1 MKKFLYNR
9 ILIAA
14 IFVGLIASLIIAYQR
29 HVVETKNMQIDV
41 AVDYDSLWN
50 LAEREGLSLDDVLIA
65 AKDAGITS
73 IAIYDTNFTKL
84 AGRGKVVVLP
94 GHNIIG
100 NYYSGAAVDTNW
112 RKLIEAGSIDPNKI
126 YIIGHDMDVY
136 AEARDDLI
144 RRIGTERVNILNIG
158 DNEVLEV
165 KAQYGPFMAYNL
177 GIPTEELETAKNFG
191 FTILARP
198 SNYFDCSEDDVK
210 AVFERLDGY
219 PISEIVFAGAE
230 VLGNSKAIATTADEM
245 RNRGITFGL
254 IEATTQLQFYHQ
266 AGMQELARTLGYNHV
281 ARLYAIPSDEQPKL
295 LPVSTAVTRWASTD
309 HERNI
314 RINLLRIYERPLG
327 GLSLFDTNI
336 KYFRDTTELLR
347 SKGYSLGAASTFENY
362 YPSKFLRALVVIG
375 VAAAIVLYLSLIS
388 KWLNNNTKMQ
398 LIFFGVM
405 AALMAIPVLMGAGG
419 KVKLFAAFAAANL
432 FPALAI
438 IWQLDSIRFM
448 QLKERLKLRKIKGSD
463 RTMAVKEPTP
473 ILQIIILALIAL
485 IVTGAMSM
493 AGAAYLSGA
502 LSDVEYFLEVNIF
515 RGIKLTFIL
524 PLILVSIAFLQRFNV
539 LENSPDIKNINA
551 IAQIKKILNMPVSV
565 KTFIGFII
573 VCAAVVVLI
582 ARSGHTSGMP
592 VSGTEMQ
599 FRSFLENLFYARP
612 RSKELLI
619 GHPAFMLAIM
629 AYFQKWSKSIF
640 FILVIIATIGQGSMV
655 ETFAHM
661 RTPIFMSFIRGI
673 DGLALGAAIGII
685 PMVIIHLY
693 MKNKSSFEQLKQYQ

>member
-9 ILIAA
+9 ILVFLIG
-14 IFVGLIASLIIAYQR
+14 IGLIASLVIAWQR
-29 HVVETKNMQIDV
+29 HIVETKIEM
-41 AVDYDSLWN
+41 AVDYESLWN
-50 LAEREGLSLDDVLIA
+50 IDEREGLEFNDVLIKA
-65 AKDAGITS
+65 RDSGITS
-73 IAIYDTNFTKL
+73 LAIYETTFEKL
-84 AGRGKVVVLP
+84 TRSGKVIAMS
-94 GHNIIG
+94 GSEIIS
-100 NYYSGAAVDTNW
+100 NYYSGALIDMNW
-112 RKLIEAGSIDPNKI
+112 RNLVESSMIDANKV
-126 YIIGHDMDVY
+126 YIVGNDLNAY

-144 RRIGTERVNILNIG
+144 RRIGSKRVKIFMVG

-165 KAQYGPFMAYNL
+165 KAQYAPFMKMNL
-177 GIPTEELETAKNFG
+177 GLSSAELEIARNYG
-191 FTILARP
+191 FHIIARP
-198 SNYFDCSEDDVK
+198 TNYANCSADDVK
-210 AVFERLDGY
+210 YVFNRLNDYPVSAIVFEGQ
-219 PISEIVFAGAE
+219 E
-230 VLGNSKAIATTADEM
+230 VLGSSKAIQTTIDEM
-245 RNRGITFGL
+245 RNRNITFGL
-254 IEATTQLQFYHQ
+254 IEAVTQLQFYKQ
-266 AGMQELARTLGYNHV
+266 DGMEDLARGLGYDHI
-281 ARLYAIPSDEQPKL
+281 ARLYAIPKDEQPKL
-295 LPVSTAVTRWASTD
+295 PIAAAVSRWSSTD

-314 RINLLRIYERPLG
+314 RINLLRIYDKPATG
-327 GLSLFDTNI
+327 MTLFETNM
-336 KYFRDTTELLR
+336 KYFANTSELLKT
-347 SKGYSLGAASTFENY
+347 KGYMLGRASTFENY
-362 YPSKFLRALVVIG
+362 YPSKILRMLVMLG
-375 VAAAIVLYLSLIS
+375 TAAAIILYLSLIS
-388 KWLNNNTKMQ
+388 KWLNNNFKTQMIMFAV
-398 LIFFGVM
+398 LAVIMVV
-405 AALMAIPVLMGAGG
+405 PVLLGAGG
-419 KVKLFAAFAAANL
+419 KVRLLAAFASANL

-448 QLKERLKLRKIKGSD
+448 QLKERLKMRRDKISNK
-463 RTMAVKEPTP
+463 TMAVVEPTP
-473 ILQIIILALIAL
+473 LLQIILMAIIAL
-485 IVTGAMSM
+485 VITGIMSM